1 LLTTRQEKL
10 IKISTKAVR
19 QGHYITLRLAEVT
32 IPRALLAEIFRR
44 MTFSK

>member
-1 LLTTRQEKL
+1 MLTTRQEKL
-10 IKISTKAVR
+10 IKIGAKVVR
-19 QGHYITLRLAEVT
+19 QGLCITFRLAEVT